1 MESVVFNVS
10 ERNEKG
16 KKVRMHGEVP
26 AVLYGSH
33 LDNTVSI
40 KITRKDMYKLL
51 TLAKS
56 SILSLKLNGHI
67 ENCVVKELQKDS
79 FGKVIHIDF
88 QDIKKDEKIKMKIPV
103 VFDGQSTLEGRQ
115 LLLEVLISEVEL
127 YGKTDISFTCSSRG
141 SRYYELRKYK
151 NYISPQDIEKIY
163 LPLGFNHFKLE
174 GRQMNDLELI
184 EVLVDYLIKDEYK
197 LEVRSNLQTVNH
209 PLS

>member
-1 MESVVFNVS
+1 MESIVLNVS

-127 YGKTDISFTCSSRG
+127 YGEADKLPENIKCNVG
-141 SRYYELRKYK
+141 EL
-151 NYISPQDIEKIY
+151 NIGDKI
-163 LPLGFNHFKLE
+163 F
-174 GRQMNDLELI
+174 
-184 EVLVDYLIKDEYK
+184 IKDLVIPEGMRLDVDENAIVATIADNSALDTDEDQSEDGTESK
-197 LEVRSNLQTVNH
+197 Q
-209 PLS
+209 

>member
-1 MESVVFNVS
+1 MESIVYNVS

-127 YGKTDISFTCSSRG
+127 YGEADKLPENIKCNVG
-141 SRYYELRKYK
+141 EL
-151 NYISPQDIEKIY
+151 NIGDKI
-163 LPLGFNHFKLE
+163 F
-174 GRQMNDLELI
+174 
-184 EVLVDYLIKDEYK
+184 IKDLVIPEGMRLDVDENAIVATIADNSAVDTDEDQSEDGTESK
-197 LEVRSNLQTVNH
+197 Q
-209 PLS
+209 

>member
-1 MESVVFNVS
+1 MESIVLNVS

-16 KKVRMHGEVP
+16 KKVRMHGEGP

-127 YGKTDISFTCSSRG
+127 YGEADKLPENIKCNVG
-141 SRYYELRKYK
+141 EL
-151 NYISPQDIEKIY
+151 NIGDKI
-163 LPLGFNHFKLE
+163 F
-174 GRQMNDLELI
+174 
-184 EVLVDYLIKDEYK
+184 IKDLVIPEGMRLDVDENAIVATIADNSAVDTDEDQSEDGTESK
-197 LEVRSNLQTVNH
+197 Q
-209 PLS
+209 

>member
-56 SILSLKLNGHI
+56 SILSLNLNGHI

-127 YGKTDISFTCSSRG
+127 YGEADKLPENIKCDVG
-141 SRYYELRKYK
+141 EL
-151 NYISPQDIEKIY
+151 NIGDKI
-163 LPLGFNHFKLE
+163 F
-174 GRQMNDLELI
+174 
-184 EVLVDYLIKDEYK
+184 IKDLVIPEGMRLDVDEDAIVATIADNSVVDTDEDQSEEGTEPK
-197 LEVRSNLQTVNH
+197 Q
-209 PLS
+209 

>member
-127 YGKTDISFTCSSRG
+127 YGEADKLPENIKCNVG
-141 SRYYELRKYK
+141 EL
-151 NYISPQDIEKIY
+151 NIGDKI
-163 LPLGFNHFKLE
+163 F
-174 GRQMNDLELI
+174 
-184 EVLVDYLIKDEYK
+184 IKDLVIPEGMRLDVDENAIVATIADNSAVDTDEDQSEDGTK
-197 LEVRSNLQTVNH
+197 SKQ
-209 PLS
+209 

>member
-1 MESVVFNVS
+1 MESIVFNVS

-127 YGKTDISFTCSSRG
+127 YGEADKLPENIKCNVG
-141 SRYYELRKYK
+141 EL
-151 NYISPQDIEKIY
+151 NIGDKI
-163 LPLGFNHFKLE
+163 F
-174 GRQMNDLELI
+174 
-184 EVLVDYLIKDEYK
+184 IKDLVIPEGMRLDVDENAIVATIADNSAVDTDEDQSEEGTESK
-197 LEVRSNLQTVNH
+197 Q
-209 PLS
+209 

>member
-127 YGKTDISFTCSSRG
+127 YGEADKLPENIKCNVG
-141 SRYYELRKYK
+141 EL
-151 NYISPQDIEKIY
+151 NIGDKI
-163 LPLGFNHFKLE
+163 F
-174 GRQMNDLELI
+174 
-184 EVLVDYLIKDEYK
+184 IKDLVIPEGMRLDVDENAIVATIADNSAVDTDENQSEDGTESK
-197 LEVRSNLQTVNH
+197 Q
-209 PLS
+209 

>member
-1 MESVVFNVS
+1 MESIVFNVS

-40 KITRKDMYKLL
+40 NITRKDMYKLL

-127 YGKTDISFTCSSRG
+127 YGEADKLPENIKCNVG
-141 SRYYELRKYK
+141 EL
-151 NYISPQDIEKIY
+151 NIGDKI
-163 LPLGFNHFKLE
+163 F
-174 GRQMNDLELI
+174 
-184 EVLVDYLIKDEYK
+184 IKDLVIPEGMRLDVDENAIVATIADNSAVDTDEDQSEDGTESK
-197 LEVRSNLQTVNH
+197 Q
-209 PLS
+209 

>member
-1 MESVVFNVS
+1 MESIVFNVS

-127 YGKTDISFTCSSRG
+127 YGEADKLPENSKCNVG
-141 SRYYELRKYK
+141 EL
-151 NYISPQDIEKIY
+151 NIGDKI
-163 LPLGFNHFKLE
+163 F
-174 GRQMNDLELI
+174 
-184 EVLVDYLIKDEYK
+184 IKDLVIPEGMRLDVDENAIVATIADNSAVDTDEDQSEDGTESK
-197 LEVRSNLQTVNH
+197 Q
-209 PLS
+209 

>member
-1 MESVVFNVS
+1 MESIVLNVS

-127 YGKTDISFTCSSRG
+127 YGEADKLPENIKCNVG
-141 SRYYELRKYK
+141 EL
-151 NYISPQDIEKIY
+151 NIGDKI
-163 LPLGFNHFKLE
+163 F
-174 GRQMNDLELI
+174 
-184 EVLVDYLIKDEYK
+184 IKDLVIPEG
-197 LEVRSNLQTVNH
+197 VRLDVDENAIVATIADNSAVDTDEDQSEDGTE
-209 PLS
+209 SKQ

>member
-1 MESVVFNVS
+1 MESIVFNVS

-56 SILSLKLNGHI
+56 SILSLNLNGHI

-115 LLLEVLISEVEL
+115 LLLEILISEVEL
-127 YGKTDISFTCSSRG
+127 YGEADKLPENIKCDVG
-141 SRYYELRKYK
+141 EL
-151 NYISPQDIEKIY
+151 NIGDKI
-163 LPLGFNHFKLE
+163 F
-174 GRQMNDLELI
+174 
-184 EVLVDYLIKDEYK
+184 IKDLVIPEGMRLDVDENAIVATIADNSAVDTDEDQSEDGTESK
-197 LEVRSNLQTVNH
+197 Q
-209 PLS
+209 

>member
-1 MESVVFNVS
+1 MESIVLNVS

-40 KITRKDMYKLL
+40 NITRKDMYKLL

-127 YGKTDISFTCSSRG
+127 YGEADKLPENIKCNVG
-141 SRYYELRKYK
+141 EL
-151 NYISPQDIEKIY
+151 NIGDKI
-163 LPLGFNHFKLE
+163 F
-174 GRQMNDLELI
+174 
-184 EVLVDYLIKDEYK
+184 IKDLVIPEGMRLDVDENAIVATIADNSALDTDEDQSEDGTESK
-197 LEVRSNLQTVNH
+197 Q
-209 PLS
+209 

>member
-1 MESVVFNVS
+1 MESIVFNVS

-127 YGKTDISFTCSSRG
+127 YGEADKLPENIKCDVG
-141 SRYYELRKYK
+141 EL
-151 NYISPQDIEKIY
+151 NIGDKI
-163 LPLGFNHFKLE
+163 F
-174 GRQMNDLELI
+174 
-184 EVLVDYLIKDEYK
+184 IKDLVIPEGMRLDVDEDAIVATIADNSAVDTDEDQSEEGTEPK
-197 LEVRSNLQTVNH
+197 Q
-209 PLS
+209 

>member
-1 MESVVFNVS
+1 MESIVLNVS

-127 YGKTDISFTCSSRG
+127 YGEADKLPENIKCNVG
-141 SRYYELRKYK
+141 EL
-151 NYISPQDIEKIY
+151 NIGDKI
-163 LPLGFNHFKLE
+163 F
-174 GRQMNDLELI
+174 
-184 EVLVDYLIKDEYK
+184 IKDLVIPEGMRLDVDENAIVATIADNSAVDTDEDQSEEGTESK
-197 LEVRSNLQTVNH
+197 Q
-209 PLS
+209 

>member
-127 YGKTDISFTCSSRG
+127 YGEADKLPENIKCNVG
-141 SRYYELRKYK
+141 EL
-151 NYISPQDIEKIY
+151 NIGDKI
-163 LPLGFNHFKLE
+163 F
-174 GRQMNDLELI
+174 
-184 EVLVDYLIKDEYK
+184 IKDLVIPEGMRLDVDENAIVATIADNSAVDSYEDQSEDRTESK
-197 LEVRSNLQTVNH
+197 Q
-209 PLS
+209 

>member
-1 MESVVFNVS
+1 MESIVFNVS

-67 ENCVVKELQKDS
+67 ENCVVKDLQKDS

-88 QDIKKDEKIKMKIPV
+88 QDIKKDENIKMKIPV

-127 YGKTDISFTCSSRG
+127 YGEADKLPENIKCNVG
-141 SRYYELRKYK
+141 EL
-151 NYISPQDIEKIY
+151 NIGDKI
-163 LPLGFNHFKLE
+163 F
-174 GRQMNDLELI
+174 
-184 EVLVDYLIKDEYK
+184 IKDLVIPEG
-197 LEVRSNLQTVNH
+197 VRLDVDENAIVATIADNSAVDTDEDQSEDGTE
-209 PLS
+209 SKQ

>member
-1 MESVVFNVS
+1 MESIVLNVS

-127 YGKTDISFTCSSRG
+127 YGEADKLPENIKCNVG
-141 SRYYELRKYK
+141 EL
-151 NYISPQDIEKIY
+151 NIGDKI
-163 LPLGFNHFKLE
+163 F
-174 GRQMNDLELI
+174 
-184 EVLVDYLIKDEYK
+184 IKDLVIPEGMRLDVDENAIVATIADNSAVDTDEDQSEDGTESK
-197 LEVRSNLQTVNH
+197 Q
-209 PLS
+209 

>member
-56 SILSLKLNGHI
+56 SILSLNLNGHI

-127 YGKTDISFTCSSRG
+127 YGEADKLPENIKCDVG
-141 SRYYELRKYK
+141 EL
-151 NYISPQDIEKIY
+151 NIGDKI
-163 LPLGFNHFKLE
+163 F
-174 GRQMNDLELI
+174 
-184 EVLVDYLIKDEYK
+184 IKDLVIPEGMRLDVDENAIVATIADNSAVDTDEDQSEDGTESK
-197 LEVRSNLQTVNH
+197 Q
-209 PLS
+209 

>member
-1 MESVVFNVS
+1 MQNAVFNIT
-10 ERNEKG
+10 ERTEKG

-127 YGKTDISFTCSSRG
+127 YGEADKLPENIKCNVG
-141 SRYYELRKYK
+141 EL
-151 NYISPQDIEKIY
+151 NIGDKI
-163 LPLGFNHFKLE
+163 F
-174 GRQMNDLELI
+174 
-184 EVLVDYLIKDEYK
+184 IKDLVIPEGMRLDVDENAIVATIADNSAVDTDEDQSEDGTESK
-197 LEVRSNLQTVNH
+197 Q
-209 PLS
+209 

>member
-16 KKVRMHGEVP
+16 KTVRMHGEVP

-56 SILSLKLNGHI
+56 SILSLNLNGHI
-67 ENCVVKELQKDS
+67 ENCVVKELQTDP

-88 QDIKKDEKIKMKIPV
+88 QDIKKNEKIKMKIPV
-103 VFDGQSTLEGRQ
+103 VFDGQSALEGRQ

-127 YGKTDISFTCSSRG
+127 YGEASKLPENIKCHVGKLNFGDKILVKDLVIPEGMRLDAVEDAIVATIGDNSAVDTDDTENEEIK
-141 SRYYELRKYK
+141 E
-151 NYISPQDIEKIY
+151 P
-163 LPLGFNHFKLE
+163 
-174 GRQMNDLELI
+174 ELI
-184 EVLVDYLIKDEYK
+184 GKKEDL
-197 LEVRSNLQTVNH
+197 
-209 PLS
+209 

>member
-56 SILSLKLNGHI
+56 SILSLNLNGHI

-127 YGKTDISFTCSSRG
+127 YGEADKLPENIKCDVG
-141 SRYYELRKYK
+141 EL
-151 NYISPQDIEKIY
+151 NIGDKI
-163 LPLGFNHFKLE
+163 F
-174 GRQMNDLELI
+174 
-184 EVLVDYLIKDEYK
+184 IKDLVITEGMRLDVDEDAIVATITDNSAVDTDEDQSEEGTEPK
-197 LEVRSNLQTVNH
+197 Q
-209 PLS
+209 

>member
-1 MESVVFNVS
+1 MESIVLNVS

-16 KKVRMHGEVP
+16 KKVRMNGEVP

-127 YGKTDISFTCSSRG
+127 YGEADKLPENIKCNVG
-141 SRYYELRKYK
+141 EL
-151 NYISPQDIEKIY
+151 NIGDKI
-163 LPLGFNHFKLE
+163 F
-174 GRQMNDLELI
+174 
-184 EVLVDYLIKDEYK
+184 IKDLVIPEGMRLDAVEDAIVATIADNSAVDTDEDQSEDGTESK
-197 LEVRSNLQTVNH
+197 Q
-209 PLS
+209 

>member
-1 MESVVFNVS
+1 MESIVFNVS

-56 SILSLKLNGHI
+56 SILSLKLYGHI

-127 YGKTDISFTCSSRG
+127 YGEADKLPENIKCNVG
-141 SRYYELRKYK
+141 EL
-151 NYISPQDIEKIY
+151 NIGDKI
-163 LPLGFNHFKLE
+163 F
-174 GRQMNDLELI
+174 
-184 EVLVDYLIKDEYK
+184 IKDLVIPEGMRLDVDENAIVATIADNSALDTDEDQSEDGTESK
-197 LEVRSNLQTVNH
+197 Q
-209 PLS
+209 

>member
-127 YGKTDISFTCSSRG
+127 YGEADKLPENIKCNVG
-141 SRYYELRKYK
+141 EL
-151 NYISPQDIEKIY
+151 NIGDKI
-163 LPLGFNHFKLE
+163 F
-174 GRQMNDLELI
+174 
-184 EVLVDYLIKDEYK
+184 IKDLVIPEGMR
-197 LEVRSNLQTVNH
+197 LDVDENAIVATIADNSAVDTDEDQSEVGTESKQ
-209 PLS
+209 

>member
-1 MESVVFNVS
+1 MESIVFNVS

-127 YGKTDISFTCSSRG
+127 YGEADKLPENIKCNVG
-141 SRYYELRKYK
+141 EL
-151 NYISPQDIEKIY
+151 NIGDKI
-163 LPLGFNHFKLE
+163 F
-174 GRQMNDLELI
+174 
-184 EVLVDYLIKDEYK
+184 IKDLVIHEGMRLDVDENAIVATIADNSAVDTDEDQSEDGTESK
-197 LEVRSNLQTVNH
+197 Q
-209 PLS
+209 

>member
-26 AVLYGSH
+26 AVLYGSN

-127 YGKTDISFTCSSRG
+127 YGEADKLPENIKCNVG
-141 SRYYELRKYK
+141 EL
-151 NYISPQDIEKIY
+151 NIGDKI
-163 LPLGFNHFKLE
+163 F
-174 GRQMNDLELI
+174 
-184 EVLVDYLIKDEYK
+184 IKDLVIPEGMRLDVDENAIVATIADNSAVDTDEDQSEDGTESK
-197 LEVRSNLQTVNH
+197 Q
-209 PLS
+209 

>member
-1 MESVVFNVS
+1 MESIVFNVS

-16 KKVRMHGEVP
+16 KKVRMNGEVP

-127 YGKTDISFTCSSRG
+127 YGEADKLPENIKCNVG
-141 SRYYELRKYK
+141 EL
-151 NYISPQDIEKIY
+151 NIGDKI
-163 LPLGFNHFKLE
+163 F
-174 GRQMNDLELI
+174 
-184 EVLVDYLIKDEYK
+184 IKDLVIPEGMRLDVDENAIVATIADNSAVDTDEDQSEDGTESK
-197 LEVRSNLQTVNH
+197 Q
-209 PLS
+209 

>member
-1 MESVVFNVS
+1 VESIVFNVS

-127 YGKTDISFTCSSRG
+127 YGEADKLPENIKCNVG
-141 SRYYELRKYK
+141 EL
-151 NYISPQDIEKIY
+151 NIGDKI
-163 LPLGFNHFKLE
+163 F
-174 GRQMNDLELI
+174 
-184 EVLVDYLIKDEYK
+184 IKDLVIPEGMRLDVDENAIVATIADNSAVDTDEDQSEEGTESK
-197 LEVRSNLQTVNH
+197 Q
-209 PLS
+209 

>member
-1 MESVVFNVS
+1 MESIVLNVS

-127 YGKTDISFTCSSRG
+127 YGEADKLPENIKCNVG
-141 SRYYELRKYK
+141 EL
-151 NYISPQDIEKIY
+151 NIGDKI
-163 LPLGFNHFKLE
+163 F
-174 GRQMNDLELI
+174 
-184 EVLVDYLIKDEYK
+184 IKDLVIPEGMRLDVDENAIVAPIADNSAVDTDEDQSEDGTESK
-197 LEVRSNLQTVNH
+197 Q
-209 PLS
+209 

>member
-26 AVLYGSH
+26 AILYGSH

-127 YGKTDISFTCSSRG
+127 YGEADKLPENIKCDVG
-141 SRYYELRKYK
+141 EL
-151 NYISPQDIEKIY
+151 NIGDKI
-163 LPLGFNHFKLE
+163 F
-174 GRQMNDLELI
+174 
-184 EVLVDYLIKDEYK
+184 IKDLVIPEGMRLDVDENAIVATIADNSAVDSDEDQSEDRTESK
-197 LEVRSNLQTVNH
+197 Q
-209 PLS
+209 

>member
-56 SILSLKLNGHI
+56 SILSLNLNGHI

-127 YGKTDISFTCSSRG
+127 YGEADKLPENIKCDVG
-141 SRYYELRKYK
+141 EL
-151 NYISPQDIEKIY
+151 NIGDKI
-163 LPLGFNHFKLE
+163 F
-174 GRQMNDLELI
+174 
-184 EVLVDYLIKDEYK
+184 IKDLVIPEGMRLDVDEDAIVATIADNSAVDTDEDQSEEGTEPK
-197 LEVRSNLQTVNH
+197 Q
-209 PLS
+209 

>member
-1 MESVVFNVS
+1 MESIVFNVS

-67 ENCVVKELQKDS
+67 ENCVVKDLQKDS

-88 QDIKKDEKIKMKIPV
+88 QDIKKDENIKMKIPV

-127 YGKTDISFTCSSRG
+127 YGEADKLPENIKCNVG
-141 SRYYELRKYK
+141 EL
-151 NYISPQDIEKIY
+151 NIGDKI
-163 LPLGFNHFKLE
+163 F
-174 GRQMNDLELI
+174 
-184 EVLVDYLIKDEYK
+184 IKDLVIPEGMRLDVDENAIVATIADNSAVDTDEDQSEDGTESK
-197 LEVRSNLQTVNH
+197 Q
-209 PLS
+209 

>member
-1 MESVVFNVS
+1 LKEGVIVESIVFNVS

-127 YGKTDISFTCSSRG
+127 YGEADKLPENIKCNVG
-141 SRYYELRKYK
+141 EL
-151 NYISPQDIEKIY
+151 NIGDKI
-163 LPLGFNHFKLE
+163 F
-174 GRQMNDLELI
+174 
-184 EVLVDYLIKDEYK
+184 IKDLVIPEGMRLDVDENAIVATIADNSAVDTDEDQSEDGTESK
-197 LEVRSNLQTVNH
+197 Q
-209 PLS
+209 

>member
-56 SILSLKLNGHI
+56 SILSLNLNGHI

-79 FGKVIHIDF
+79 FGNVIHIDF

-127 YGKTDISFTCSSRG
+127 YGEADKLPENIKCDVG
-141 SRYYELRKYK
+141 EL
-151 NYISPQDIEKIY
+151 NIGDKI
-163 LPLGFNHFKLE
+163 F
-174 GRQMNDLELI
+174 
-184 EVLVDYLIKDEYK
+184 IKDLVIPEGMRLDVDEDAIVATIADNSAVDTDEDQSEEGTEPK
-197 LEVRSNLQTVNH
+197 Q
-209 PLS
+209 

>member
-26 AVLYGSH
+26 AILYGSH

-56 SILSLKLNGHI
+56 SILSLNLNGHI

-127 YGKTDISFTCSSRG
+127 YGEADKLPENIKCDVG
-141 SRYYELRKYK
+141 EL
-151 NYISPQDIEKIY
+151 NIGDKI
-163 LPLGFNHFKLE
+163 F
-174 GRQMNDLELI
+174 
-184 EVLVDYLIKDEYK
+184 IKDLVIPEGMRLDVDEDAIVATIADNSAVDTDEDQSEDGTESK
-197 LEVRSNLQTVNH
+197 Q
-209 PLS
+209 

>member
-103 VFDGQSTLEGRQ
+103 VFDGQSTIEGRQ

-127 YGKTDISFTCSSRG
+127 YGEADKLPENIKCNVG
-141 SRYYELRKYK
+141 EL
-151 NYISPQDIEKIY
+151 NIGDKI
-163 LPLGFNHFKLE
+163 F
-174 GRQMNDLELI
+174 
-184 EVLVDYLIKDEYK
+184 IKDLVIPEGMRLDVDENAIVATIADNSAVDTDEDQSEDGTESK
-197 LEVRSNLQTVNH
+197 Q
-209 PLS
+209 

>member
-26 AVLYGSH
+26 AILYGSH

-56 SILSLKLNGHI
+56 SILSLNLNGHI

-127 YGKTDISFTCSSRG
+127 YGEADKLPENIKCNVG
-141 SRYYELRKYK
+141 EL
-151 NYISPQDIEKIY
+151 NIGDKI
-163 LPLGFNHFKLE
+163 F
-174 GRQMNDLELI
+174 
-184 EVLVDYLIKDEYK
+184 IKDLVIPEGMRLDVDEDAIVATIADNSAVDTDEDQSEEGTEPK
-197 LEVRSNLQTVNH
+197 Q
-209 PLS
+209 